1 MASRKRKAAPT
12 QSTTID
18 NFFFARVNVTLAA
31 PEVAEE
37 SPGKWLPPPPPRASR
52 VSQTLG
58 GALRIQCQQLHCRK
72 TRGPEQFVP
81 EQNPRDAAA
90 YTEALAALGEARAA
104 KDGGAF
110 LVARDI
116 ITTLAIGKCLPCR
129 VIDARSDVN
138 PKTSVGACRAEWER
152 LKAEEFHTCRR
163 CGAQRSVEADHGDAY
178 AANAKAHA
186 EMVKT
191 YGREAADA
199 AYPAAER
206 KLASLS
212 GTKNYW
218 CYHGGVAGMRAEAA
232 KCEPLCR
239 MCHALDPSSSS
250 APQNAASRAKA
261 EAKEYETEMKRVAAV
276 RRVEYNVQKRAYV
289 NAIKRKIG
297 TCERPDC
304 PCDGPSNG
312 RCVAGFEPCYDLDH
326 IVEATKG
333 RALGKIVRDRRCFA
347 AAKPEI
353 LAEIGLPLDFD
364 VENDPIPPVAARR
377 CRLLCRNCH
386 LMRKEWDA

>member
-1 MASRKRKAAPT
+1 
-12 QSTTID
+12 
-18 NFFFARVNVTLAA
+18 
-31 PEVAEE
+31 
-37 SPGKWLPPPPPRASR
+37 
-52 VSQTLG
+52 
-58 GALRIQCQQLHCRK
+58 
-72 TRGPEQFVP
+72 
-81 EQNPRDAAA
+81 
-90 YTEALAALGEARAA
+90 
-104 KDGGAF
+104 
-110 LVARDI
+110 
-116 ITTLAIGKCLPCR
+116 
-129 VIDARSDVN
+129 
-138 PKTSVGACRAEWER
+138 
-152 LKAEEFHTCRR
+152 
-163 CGAQRSVEADHGDAY
+163 
-178 AANAKAHA
+178 
-186 EMVKT
+186 
-191 YGREAADA
+191 
-199 AYPAAER
+199 
-206 KLASLS
+206 
-212 GTKNYW
+212 
-218 CYHGGVAGMRAEAA
+218 MRAEAA